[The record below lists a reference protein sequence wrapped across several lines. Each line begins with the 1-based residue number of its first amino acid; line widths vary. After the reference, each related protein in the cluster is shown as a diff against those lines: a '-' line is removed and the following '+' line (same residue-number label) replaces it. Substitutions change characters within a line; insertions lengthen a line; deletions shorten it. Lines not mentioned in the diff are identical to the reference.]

1 MKKVMH
7 ILVALVTSFAAIN
20 ARAQASM
27 DPVFLLPD
35 SVTALTLQQFYAAI
49 LEYHPVVKQAKLLP
63 ENARQEIRLA
73 RGAFDPKLEVLID
86 QKEFQDKS
94 YYNYTDIYLTFPNRT
109 FIEPKIGLED
119 NSGELL
125 NSESIIP
132 GNRQYFAGVN
142 VPIGRG
148 LFTDDRR
155 TAIRQ
160 AELFQTIAEADQVKL
175 VNKILLSAAKDYW
188 NWYNSYYNF
197 RLLTRGA
204 NIAREIFNRVKM
216 NVALGEQA
224 AIDSVQAKITLQTRL
239 VEQQEAWLA
248 FQNAGIHLSNYL
260 WDEQSYPLVFTAR
273 VAPVL
278 EVSDLSSLNLQTL
291 SALADSARVN
301 HPDLIKLRT
310 KINQL
315 ELERS
320 LAREFLKP
328 RLDLSY
334 YLLSQPSAEKVIDP
348 VNDYKFGLEFSMP
361 ILLRKERSKVA
372 ITNLKI
378 QSTEF
383 EQTQAEREILNE
395 ITAVFNDIANTSII
409 IGQQTDMVN
418 LYDRLLQAEFLN
430 LENGESDLFKLNI
443 QQEKLIQAQT
453 KLLKLKSEYEKLK
466 AELYWAA
473 GIRNLNFNNQ
483 E

>member
-1 MKKVMH
+1 MKKLLQ
-7 ILVALVTSFAAIN
+7 ILALLICTVLNTHGQTSMEPIF
-20 ARAQASM
+20 
-27 DPVFLLPD
+27 VLPD
-35 SVTALTLQQFYAAI
+35 SVTAMTLQQFYAAI

-73 RGAFDPKLEVLID
+73 RGAFDPKLEVRID

-109 FIEPKIGLED
+109 FVEPKIGFED

-132 GNRQYFAGVN
+132 GNRQFFAGVN
-142 VPIGRG
+142 IPIGRG

-155 TAIRQ
+155 TAILQ
-160 AELFQTIAEADQVKL
+160 AELFQTIAEADQIKL
-175 VNKILLSAAKDYW
+175 VNKILLGAAKEYW

-204 NIAREIFNRVKM
+204 DIAREIFRRVKL
-216 NVALGEQA
+216 NIDLGEDA
-224 AIDSVQAKITLQTRL
+224 SIDSVQAKITLQTRL
-239 VEQQEAWLA
+239 VERQEAWLA

-260 WDEQSYPLVFTAR
+260 WDDGGNPLVLTPR

-278 EVSDLSSLNLQTL
+278 ESSEQSMLNITLLSV
-291 SALADSARVN
+291 LADSARVN
-301 HPDLIKLRT
+301 HPELVKLRT
-310 KINQL
+310 KIDQL

-348 VNDYKFGLEFSMP
+348 LNDYKFGLEFSMP

-378 QSTEF
+378 RSTEF
-383 EQTQAEREILNE
+383 QQTQAQREILNE
-395 ITAVFNDIANTSII
+395 ITAVFNDLSNTSII

-418 LYDRLLQAEFLN
+418 LYDQLLEAEFLN
-430 LENGESDLFKLNI
+430 LDNGESDLFKLNI

-453 KLLKLKSEYEKLK
+453 KLLKLKSDYEKLK

-473 GIRNLNFNNQ
+473 GVRNLNFSSN
-483 E
+483 

>member
-1 MKKVMH
+1 MKKVLH
-7 ILVALVTSFAAIN
+7 ILVALLAGFAGIN
-20 ARAQASM
+20 AQAQPSM
-27 DPVFLLPD
+27 DSVFVLPD
-35 SVTALTLQQFYAAI
+35 SVTAMTLQQFYAAI

-94 YYNYTDIYLTFPNRT
+94 YYNYTDIYLSFPNRT

-125 NSESIIP
+125 NPESIIP

-142 VPIGRG
+142 IPIGRG

-175 VNKILLSAAKDYW
+175 VNKILLAAAKDYW

-204 NIAREIFNRVKM
+204 DIAREIFSRVKM

-239 VEQQEAWLA
+239 VERQEAWLA

-260 WDEQSYPLVFTAR
+260 WDDQSYPLVLTSR

-301 HPDLIKLRT
+301 HPELIKLRT

-348 VNDYKFGLEFSMP
+348 ANDYKFGLEFSMP

-383 EQTQAEREILNE
+383 EQTQAEREILNG
-395 ITAVFNDIANTSII
+395 ITSVFNDITNTSII

-443 QQEKLIQAQT
+443 QQEKLIQAQS

-483 E
+483 D

>member
-1 MKKVMH
+1 MRFVSTCIACLLTCAG
-7 ILVALVTSFAAIN
+7 ILAK
-20 ARAQASM
+20 AQASM
-27 DPVFLLPD
+27 EPVFQLPD
-35 SVTALTLQQFYAAI
+35 SVTAFTLDQFYAVI
-49 LEYHPVVKQAKLLP
+49 LQYHPVVKQANLLP
-63 ENARQEIRLA
+63 ENARQEIRMA
-73 RGAFDPKLEVLID
+73 KGAFDPKLEVRLD

-94 YYNYTDIYLTFPNRT
+94 YYNYTDAYLTFPNRS
-109 FIEPKIGLED
+109 FVEPKIGFED
-119 NSGELL
+119 NAGQLL
-125 NSESIIP
+125 NPESTIP

-148 LFTDDRR
+148 LFTDERR

-160 AELFQTIAEADQVKL
+160 AELFQNIAQADQIKL
-175 VNKILLSAAKDYW
+175 VNKILLYAAKDYW
-188 NWYNSYYNF
+188 NWYNSYYTF
-197 RLLTRGA
+197 RLLSRGA
-204 NIAREIFNRVKM
+204 DIAREIFRRVKI
-216 NVALGEQA
+216 NVTQGEEA
-224 AIDSVQAKITLQTRL
+224 AIDSV
-239 VEQQEAWLA
+239 QEAWLA

-260 WDEQSYPLVFTAR
+260 WDEQQAPLVLTAR

-278 EVSDLSSLNLQTL
+278 QVNEQGLLSRQLL

-301 HPDLIKLRT
+301 HPELIKLRN
-310 KINQL
+310 KIDQL

-348 VNDYKFGLEFSMP
+348 LNDYKFGLEFSMP

-372 ITNLKI
+372 MTNIKI

-383 EQTQAEREILNE
+383 EQSQAEREILND
-395 ITAVFNDIANTSII
+395 ITAVFNDITNTSII

-418 LYDRLLQAEFLN
+418 LYDRLLEAEFLN

-443 QQEKLIQAQT
+443 QQEKLIQSQT

-473 GIRNLNFNNQ
+473 GIRNLNFTND
-483 E
+483 

>member
-1 MKKVMH
+1 MKKAWQIAVV
-7 ILVALVTSFAAIN
+7 IIGCFTGGG

-27 DPVFLLPD
+27 DPVFQLPD
-35 SVTALTLQQFYAAI
+35 SVAAFTLQQFYATLLA
-49 LEYHPVVKQAKLLP
+49 YHPVVKQAMLMP

-73 RGAFDPKLEVLID
+73 RGAFDPKLEVRID

-94 YYNYTDIYLTFPNRT
+94 YYNYTDAYLTFPNRT
-109 FIEPKIGLED
+109 FLEPKIGFED
-119 NSGELL
+119 NSGQLL
-125 NSESIIP
+125 NPESTIP
-132 GNRQYFAGVN
+132 GDRQYFAGVN

-148 LFTDDRR
+148 LFTDERR

-160 AELFQTIAEADQVKL
+160 AELFQNIAEAEQIKL
-175 VNKILLSAAKDYW
+175 INKILLSAAKDYW

-204 NIAREIFNRVKM
+204 DIAREIFRRVKL
-216 NVALGEQA
+216 NVEMGEEA

-239 VEQQEAWLA
+239 VERQEAWLT
-248 FQNAGIHLSNYL
+248 FQNAGIRLSNYL
-260 WDEQSYPLVFTAR
+260 WDEQQLPLVLTAR

-278 EVSDLSSLNLQTL
+278 EATEQGTLSRQLL

-301 HPDLIKLRT
+301 HPELIKLRN
-310 KINQL
+310 KIDQL

-348 VNDYKFGLEFSMP
+348 LNDYKFGLEFSMP

-372 ITNLKI
+372 MTNIKI

-383 EQTQAEREILNE
+383 EQSQAEREILNE
-395 ITAVFNDIANTSII
+395 ITAVFNNITNTSII

-418 LYDRLLQAEFLN
+418 LYDRLLEAEFLN

-443 QQEKLIQAQT
+443 QQEKLIQSQT

-473 GIRNLNFNNQ
+473 GIRNLNFTND
-483 E
+483 

>member
-1 MKKVMH
+1 MKKVLH
-7 ILVALVTSFAAIN
+7 ILVTLLTSFAGIN
-20 ARAQASM
+20 AWAQASM
-27 DPVFLLPD
+27 DPVFVLPD
-35 SVTALTLQQFYAAI
+35 SVSSLTLQQFYAAI

-125 NSESIIP
+125 NNESIIP

-160 AELFQTIAEADQVKL
+160 AELFQTIAEAEQVKL
-175 VNKILLSAAKDYW
+175 VNKILLGAAKDYW

-204 NIAREIFNRVKM
+204 DIAREIFSRVKM

-239 VEQQEAWLA
+239 VERQEAWLA

-260 WDEQSYPLVFTAR
+260 WDEQSYPLVLTAR

-301 HPDLIKLRT
+301 HPELIKLRT

-395 ITAVFNDIANTSII
+395 ITAVFNDIVNTSII
-409 IGQQTDMVN
+409 IDQQTDMVN